1 MRTGGTRIL
10 GTPQYVFYCILIIQI
25 YLPLALVLLVNFG
38 MMRGTAWV
46 SWSKWNCGRDMSWPF
61 HGIYLVKCR
70 RYHVGTMSRW
80 MTLQSFNGWKKS
92 MSHSQNGCLKRIKK
106 VDAPAMKGY
115 ENSRD
120 MLRHVRQCCDISE
133 QSFVVLR
140 DIGWYFQCGAWT
152 DRYHRW
158 LQNRHLFAIACGIVH
173 AVRCIK
179 ASLCSSLAQP
189 GDRSWVHGVKH
200 THNMAVLK
208 LHTTYIHWC
217 MEKNSWW

>member
-1 MRTGGTRIL
+1 
-10 GTPQYVFYCILIIQI
+10 
-25 YLPLALVLLVNFG
+25 

-46 SWSKWNCGRDMSWPF
+46 SWSKWNCGRDLLMGFTSWNVGVIMSVP
-61 HGIYLVKCR
+61 CR
-70 RYHVGTMSRW
+70 DEWLSNPLTVEKHPWAKAKMDAQKGLKRW
-80 MTLQSFNGWKKS
+80 MLQQWKDT
-92 MSHSQNGCLKRIKK
+92 R
-106 VDAPAMKGY
+106 

-133 QSFVVLR
+133 QSFVLLR

-158 LQNRHLFAIACGIVH
+158 LQNRQLFAIACGIVH

-200 THNMAVLK
+200 THTQHGCVEAAYHLYSLM
-208 LHTTYIHWC
+208 YG
-217 MEKNSWW
+217 EKNSWC

>member
-1 MRTGGTRIL
+1 MTI
-10 GTPQYVFYCILIIQI
+10 FWD
-25 YLPLALVLLVNFG
+25 LP
-38 MMRGTAWV
+38 RE
-46 SWSKWNCGRDMSWPF
+46 MSEVP
-61 HGIYLVKCR
+61 C
-70 RYHVGTMSRW
+70 RYHVEMNDSPI
-80 MTLQSFNGWKKS
+80 LQRLKKI
-92 MSHSQNGCLKRIKK
+92 HEPQPKNGCLKRIKK

-120 MLRHVRQCCDISE
+120 MLRHVGQCCDISE

-200 THNMAVLK
+200 THTQHGCVEAAYHLYSLM
-208 LHTTYIHWC
+208 YG
-217 MEKNSWW
+217 EE